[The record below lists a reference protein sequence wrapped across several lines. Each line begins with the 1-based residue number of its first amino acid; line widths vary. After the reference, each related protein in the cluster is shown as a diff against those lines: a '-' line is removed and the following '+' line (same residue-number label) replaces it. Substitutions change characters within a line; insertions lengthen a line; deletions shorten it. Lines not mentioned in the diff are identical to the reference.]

1 MKECKYSSG
10 VLSFGFRLEALD
22 FLLSL
27 FFVLLSKVKSQKSKD
42 RRLLTI
48 QRLTYFQS
56 RKLSGQIFKS
66 SNLQIGKL
74 AYWHISK

>member
-27 FFVLLSKVKSQKSKD
+27 FFCLKSKVKSLETGD
-42 RRLLTI
+42 WRLLTI

-56 RKLSGQIFKS
+56 RKLSGQIFKF
-66 SNLQIGKL
+66 SNLQIFKL
-74 AYWHISK
+74 AN